1 MIFFAALIILDV
13 ILWGEEG
20 GGKEGGGKE
29 GEEEGEGEGETEEE
43 AGVVLRN
50 KGKEEAMDWVSQAR
64 ILFID
69 SNGSCN
75 TKH

>member
-13 ILWGEEG
+13 ILWGE
-20 GGKEGGGKE
+20 EGGGKE

>member
-1 MIFFAALIILDV
+1 LICFDV
-13 ILWGEEG
+13 LWGGGGEG
-20 GGKEGGGKE
+20 GRGGEG
-29 GEEEGEGEGETEEE
+29 EGEGEGETEEE